1 MTSKR
6 NLLRAASTRSSQP
19 AALPSPDPEAAA
31 RFVAGD
37 SQQPKKR
44 ERYSVFLEPQIKDRL
59 WRYNTR
65 RNLELP
71 EDERKSL
78 SDLVEQAVV
87 EFLDRMGQHER

>member
-6 NLLRAASTRSSQP
+6 NLLRAASTRNAQP
-19 AALPSPDPEAAA
+19 AAPPPDPEAAA
-31 RFVAGD
+31 RFVAGA
-37 SQQPKKR
+37 SQPKKR

-65 RNLELP
+65 RNLDLP